1 MTPLTLKG
9 RGTANKF
16 FVKLLV
22 SEYFV
27 IVLSIVYFLIIS
39 IFVPSMLSGNNIKNI
54 FSNMW
59 PLFAVAIGQTFVLLL
74 GGIDLSQTS
83 TMALTSVIGALLIS
97 NRMNPDI
104 LSNSPLWGVIISENG
119 GPLGKAPIVLSVSIT
134 IAVMILVGT
143 LVGAINGILI
153 SKVNMPPFMVTLIA
167 QMFYSAIAIYLT
179 KSQNVIGLPDAFCA
193 IGGKSFG
200 FIPYSFFITI
210 ILGVIAHF
218 LLSKTIRGRWI
229 YATGSNIKAAR
240 VSGVPTI
247 STTIFVYAAS
257 GFFAAVGALL
267 YTGRLMMGRPTLGD
281 GQLMDILGATVI
293 GGTSMTGGKG
303 KVSWTLFGVL
313 FYTIITTSLSQLKL
327 DSFVINVVKGLVILG
342 AVTLDVARTRIQQKG
357 TLSANAKSGKKV
369 TLNG

>member
-1 MTPLTLKG
+1 MLQG
-9 RGTANKF
+9 RGMANKF
-16 FVKLLV
+16 FIKLLV

-27 IVLSIVYFLIIS
+27 IVLSIVYFIIIS
-39 IFVPSMLSGNNIKNI
+39 IFVPTMISGSNIKNI

-59 PLFAVAIGQTFVLLL
+59 PLFAVAMGQTFVLLL

-104 LSNSPLWGVIISENG
+104 LSDSPLWGVIISENG
-119 GPLGKAPIVLSVSIT
+119 GPLGNTPIVLSVSIT
-134 IAVMILVGT
+134 IIVMLLIGIF
-143 LVGAINGILI
+143 VGAINGILI

-167 QMFYSAIAIYLT
+167 QMFYSAVAIYLT
-179 KSQNVIGLPDAFCA
+179 KSQNVMGLPDAFCA
-193 IGGKSFG
+193 IGGKSLG
-200 FIPYSFFITI
+200 FLPYSFFVTI
-210 ILGVIAHF
+210 ILGILAHF

-247 STTIFVYAAS
+247 STTIFVYAVS
-257 GFFAAVGALL
+257 GFFAAVGAVL
-267 YTGRLMMGRPTLGD
+267 YSGRLMMGRPTLGE

-303 KVSWTLFGVL
+303 KVSWTLYGVL

-327 DSFVINVVKGLVILG
+327 DTFIINVVKGLVILG
-342 AVTLDVARTRIQQKG
+342 AVTLDVIRTRILQKS
-357 TLSANAKSGKKV
+357 TVTDNVKARKKV
-369 TLNG
+369 ALDG